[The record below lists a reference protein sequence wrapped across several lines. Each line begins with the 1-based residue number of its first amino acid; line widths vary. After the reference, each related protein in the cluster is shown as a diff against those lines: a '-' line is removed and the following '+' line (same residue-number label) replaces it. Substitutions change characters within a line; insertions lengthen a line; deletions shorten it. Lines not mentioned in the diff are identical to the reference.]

1 MLAKRIIPCL
11 DIKDGQTVK
20 GINFLGLKDVGDPVE
35 LGRRYAE
42 QGADELVYLDISATQ
57 EGRRTFAELVT
68 RIAERINIPFTV
80 GGGIASVEDAGR
92 LLAAGADKVTVNS
105 AAVRNPEL
113 ISDIASKY
121 GSQFVVVAIDAK
133 QADGRWRVTTHGG
146 RRLTD
151 RELFSW
157 AAEAQRRGA
166 GEILFTSM
174 DHDGTKNGY
183 PCDTYARLSE
193 RLSIPVIA
201 SGGAGSVRHIA
212 DVLTLGKADAALAA
226 SIFHYAYNRQIM
238 IKFSELN
245 TAKSCEGLV
254 PAIIQD
260 DDTRQVLM
268 LGYLNEEA
276 FDKTVAEGRVTF
288 FSRTK
293 GRLWTKGE
301 TSGNYLH
308 VKSIAKDCDADT
320 LLIRVVPAGPVCHT
334 GSKTCFGG
342 RENEG
347 FIGLLQSVI
356 RQRHRDM
363 PEGSYTTKLFT
374 KGAAKI
380 AQKVGEEAVE
390 TVIEA
395 VANNNPDL
403 VYEASDLIYHL
414 LVLLENQ
421 GLSIADLE
429 EELAKRHK

>member
-1 MLAKRIIPCL
+1 
-11 DIKDGQTVK
+11 
-20 GINFLGLKDVGDPVE
+20 
-35 LGRRYAE
+35 
-42 QGADELVYLDISATQ
+42 
-57 EGRRTFAELVT
+57 
-68 RIAERINIPFTV
+68 
-80 GGGIASVEDAGR
+80 
-92 LLAAGADKVTVNS
+92 
-105 AAVRNPEL
+105 
-113 ISDIASKY
+113 
-121 GSQFVVVAIDAK
+121 
-133 QADGRWRVTTHGG
+133 
-146 RRLTD
+146 
-151 RELFSW
+151 
-157 AAEAQRRGA
+157 
-166 GEILFTSM
+166 
-174 DHDGTKNGY
+174 
-183 PCDTYARLSE
+183 
-193 RLSIPVIA
+193 
-201 SGGAGSVRHIA
+201 
-212 DVLTLGKADAALAA
+212 
-226 SIFHYAYNRQIM
+226 M

-320 LLIRVVPAGPVCHT
+320 LLIRVVPAG
-334 GSKTCFGG
+334 
-342 RENEG
+342 
-347 FIGLLQSVI
+347 LLQSVI